1 MIYSCWDD
9 VLLTEPI
16 FTVFSTAYLAEC
28 WPLKVCLNV
37 FVAVCSFVLS
47 DQTSMI
53 EEKSANQNCEK
64 SSEYGENDTYRN
76 LLTPPGTSSF
86 FYQEI
91 GKNQFF

>member
-1 MIYSCWDD
+1 
-9 VLLTEPI
+9 
-16 FTVFSTAYLAEC
+16 
-28 WPLKVCLNV
+28 
-37 FVAVCSFVLS
+37 
-47 DQTSMI
+47 MI